1 MARGRYSQS
10 KKSRLDESLGVRRG
24 KESTKKQSFAS
35 RRHESEGMERHLG
48 RGRFSAIRALASH
61 GTRHHVHGMAMH
73 RH

>member
-1 MARGRYSQS
+1 MARKYKQT

-48 RGRFSAIRALASH
+48 RGKFSAIRAMASH
-61 GTRHHVHGMAMH
+61 GDRHNIHGMHMH